1 MRAEAIIDLD
11 AIKFNVQHLK
21 KKAGTDVLAVVKA
34 DAYGHGLIPV
44 AKAALSAGA
53 SYLGVALL
61 EEAITLRE
69 NGITAPILAWLV
81 QPGSDFESA
90 ITLDIDLAAASIKA
104 LLNRCSLQ
112 ESGQT
117 CTSTSRSRYWDDS
130 RWIPFRMEPTRCTPC
145 C

>member
-1 MRAEAIIDLD
+1 LDLD

-44 AKAALSAGA
+44 AKKRRYRRVLRILESRSLKKLSR
-53 SYLGVALL
+53 SVKMESQRPSWL
-61 EEAITLRE
+61 ES
-69 NGITAPILAWLV
+69 V

-104 LLNRCSLQ
+104 L
-112 ESGQT
+112 
-117 CTSTSRSRYWDDS
+117 
-130 RWIPFRMEPTRCTPC
+130 
-145 C
+145 